1 MALQKSNVRLIFLS
15 AFYVFFLL
23 VGAAIFSAIEG
34 PIEQRRLRQL
44 LAVREKFLQ
53 NRRDCLSGQFY
64 ADPTIWHVIL
74 IDYYIFAIT
83 YMVYAILLSWLLSFW
98 QIKFSIGLC
107 NRTAKI
113 KETHTE
119 NSNR

>member
-1 MALQKSNVRLIFLS
+1 MALKKSNVRLIFLS

-53 NRRDCLSGQFY
+53 NKRDCLSGRFR
-64 ADPTIWHVIL
+64 AHPSPTIWHINL
-74 IDYYIFAIT
+74 IDYCFLTIP
-83 YMVYAILLSWLLSFW
+83 
-98 QIKFSIGLC
+98 
-107 NRTAKI
+107 
-113 KETHTE
+113 
-119 NSNR
+119 